1 MTIDKKALDWKTC
14 ALLEYPQIME
24 SVASY
29 ALSEEAASLVRESAP
44 SYEPENAEKTK
55 RLVSALFTRIK
66 SADDEPR
73 SWLPSVGFLLPKIG
87 TQGAVLD
94 LDEALAIG
102 LFIERGEELR
112 KWAIKDD
119 EGKAAFAAML
129 DSDSCPDCKPAAVEV
144 FRIVDREG
152 KLRDLPSLRAIRRRI
167 SGLERELKT
176 AVSRYTSDDEY
187 RRMLQS
193 ALPSQRDGRTV
204 LAVKANF
211 RGRIRGIVHEASSS
225 GQTVFV
231 EPLDVVE
238 KNNEIL
244 IETRNLNAE
253 IQRILRELTE
263 KIAAYAEPLEMFH
276 SRLIELECLRAR
288 ARYSAATKGSF
299 VRSSFARSSFAKD
312 SVEHEEPETLIL
324 KLARHPLLAKA
335 VPVTIEMK
343 NSTRTLIIT
352 GPNTG
357 GKTVALKTL
366 GLFALMNQ
374 SGLALPLEE
383 GSVLPVFDGVYA
395 DIGDEQSIKQS
406 LSTFSA
412 HVSNISSITAF
423 ATEKSLVLLDELGAG
438 TDPEEGGAIAMAVLD
453 FLIERNSRLFITTHH
468 GILKN
473 YGYTRRGVENAS
485 VEFNAR
491 TLSPTYRIIN
501 GVPGESRALDI
512 ALANG
517 LDRAIVEKARLYID
531 DEKSDVSALIS
542 GLEQKHRE
550 LAGKEMQSALE
561 QGRLREQKRKA
572 DLKELQLRQK
582 EAELK
587 RDAVGKLQN
596 LLRESRKTLENLVRE
611 VKEGELGREKTL
623 KVKEFLDALARNV
636 EDESAKADEEERAM
650 KGDCAPA
657 AAAPAAFAVAMEVLA
672 GPSKQRGVILQAD
685 KKSFNGN
692 SWIINTGSMR
702 MSLPEKD
709 LVPAAPSKAAQPAD
723 WSADLD
729 AANNAVFELKLLGMR
744 LDEATDA
751 LRRQIDAA
759 SLSGLKAFAVV
770 HGKGEGVLQKGIHA
784 YLKNDPSVAD
794 YYFARPEL
802 GGFGRTEVILR

>member
-1 MTIDKKALDWKTC
+1 MTIDKKTLAEKTR

-29 ALSEEAASLVRESAP
+29 ALSEEAASLVRESIP
-44 SYEPENAEKTK
+44 FYEPENTEKTK
-55 RLVSALFTRIK
+55 RLVQALFTRIK
-66 SADDEPR
+66 STDDEPR

-94 LDEALAIG
+94 LDEALAVG
-102 LFIERGEELR
+102 LFIERGEEIK

-119 EGKAAFAAML
+119 ECKAAFVTML
-129 DSDSCPDCKPAAVEV
+129 DSNSCPDCKPAAVEV
-144 FRIVDREG
+144 FKVVDREG

-167 SGLERELKT
+167 SGLEKELK
-176 AVSRYTSDDEY
+176 AAISRYASDDEY

-193 ALPSQRDGRTV
+193 AIPSQRDGRTV

-253 IQRILRELTE
+253 IMRILRELTE
-263 KIAAYAEPLEMFH
+263 KIAAYAEPLAKFH
-276 SRLIELECLRAR
+276 SGVIELECLRAR
-288 ARYSAATKGSF
+288 ARYSIASNG
-299 VRSSFARSSFAKD
+299 SFAKNSD
-312 SVEHEEPETLIL
+312 EHEEPDGLIL
-324 KLARHPLLAKA
+324 KYARHPLLIKA

-412 HVSNISSITAF
+412 HVSNISAITAF
-423 ATEKSLVLLDELGAG
+423 ATEQSLVLLDELGAG

-453 FLIERNSRLFITTHH
+453 FLIEKKSQMIITTHH

-501 GVPGESRALDI
+501 GIPGESRALDI

-517 LDRAIVEKARLYID
+517 LDSAIVERARNYID
-531 DEKSDVSALIS
+531 EEKSDVSTLIS

-587 RDAVGKLQN
+587 RDTIGKLQN

-611 VKEGELGREKTL
+611 VKEGELDREKTL
-623 KVKEFLDALARNV
+623 KVKEFLNNLASNV
-636 EDESAKADEEERAM
+636 EDESAKVDEEERVMREGRA
-650 KGDCAPA
+650 AAEPA
-657 AAAPAAFAVAMEVLA
+657 AAFAAGMEVLA
-672 GPSKQRGVILQAD
+672 GLSKQRGVILQAD
-685 KKSFNGN
+685 KKSAGGN

-702 MSLPEKD
+702 MSFHEKD
-709 LVPAAPSKAAQPAD
+709 LIPAAPAEVAQSAAWA
-723 WSADLD
+723 AELD
-729 AANNAVFELKLLGMR
+729 AANSAVFELKLLGMR
-744 LDEATDA
+744 LDEATEA

>member
-1 MTIDKKALDWKTC
+1 MMIDKKTFAEKTR

-24 SVASY
+24 SVASH

-44 SYEPENAEKTK
+44 FYEPENAEKIK
-55 RLVSALFTRIK
+55 CLVQALFTRIK
-66 SADDEPR
+66 SADDAPR
-73 SWLPSVGFLLPKIG
+73 SWLPSIGFLLPKIA

-94 LDEALAIG
+94 IDEALAVG
-102 LFIERGEELR
+102 LFIERGEEIR

-119 EGKAAFAAML
+119 ECKAALVALL
-129 DSDSCPDCKPAAVEV
+129 DFDSCPDCKPAAVEV
-144 FRIVDREG
+144 FKIVDREG

-167 SGLERELKT
+167 SGLERELKA

-193 ALPSQRDGRTV
+193 AVPSQRDGRTV

-253 IQRILRELTE
+253 IMRILRELTE
-263 KIAAYAEPLEMFH
+263 KIAAYAEPLAKFH
-276 SRLIELECLRAR
+276 SGVIELECLRAR
-288 ARYSAATKGSF
+288 ARYSTATKGSF
-299 VRSSFARSSFAKD
+299 VRSSFAKTSD
-312 SVEHEEPETLIL
+312 EEDDEEPESLIL
-324 KLARHPLLAKA
+324 KLARHPLLVKA

-343 NSTRTLIIT
+343 NSARTLIIT

-383 GSVLPVFDGVYA
+383 GSVMPVFDGVYA

-412 HVSNISSITAF
+412 HVSNISAITTF
-423 ATEKSLVLLDELGAG
+423 ATESSLVLLDELGAG

-473 YGYTRRGVENAS
+473 YGYTRKGVENAS
-485 VEFNAR
+485 VEFIAR

-517 LDRAIVEKARLYID
+517 LDSAIVERARLYID
-531 DEKSDVSALIS
+531 DEKSDISALIS

-550 LAGKEMQSALE
+550 LAGKEMQSAIE
-561 QGRLREQKRKA
+561 QGKLREQKRKA

-587 RDAVGKLQN
+587 RDTIGKLQN

-611 VKEGELGREKTL
+611 VKEGELDREKTL
-623 KVKEFLDALARNV
+623 KVKEFLNELARNV
-636 EDESAKADEEERAM
+636 EDESAVACEEERAM
-650 KGDCAPA
+650 MEGVAAVAPA
-657 AAAPAAFAVAMEVLA
+657 VAFAPGMEVFA
-672 GPSKQRGVILQAD
+672 GLSKQRGVILQAD
-685 KKSFNGN
+685 KKSSSGN

-702 MSLPEKD
+702 MSFQEKD
-709 LVPAAPSKAAQPAD
+709 LVPAAPSKAAQSSSWA
-723 WSADLD
+723 AELD
-729 AANNAVFELKLLGMR
+729 AANKAVFELKLLGMR
-744 LDEATDA
+744 LDEATEA

-770 HGKGEGVLQKGIHA
+770 HGKGNGILQKGIHA

>member
-1 MTIDKKALDWKTC
+1 MTIDKKTLAEKTR

-24 SVASY
+24 SVASH
-29 ALSEEAASLVRESAP
+29 ALSEEAASIVRESAP
-44 SYEPENAEKTK
+44 FYEPENAEKTK
-55 RLVSALFTRIK
+55 RLVQALFARIK

-73 SWLPSVGFLLPKIG
+73 SWLPSVGFLLPKIA
-87 TQGAVLD
+87 TQGAVLE
-94 LDEALAIG
+94 LDEALALG
-102 LFIERGEELR
+102 LFIERGEEIR

-119 EGKAAFAAML
+119 EGKAVFAAML
-129 DSDSCPDCKPAAVEV
+129 GLDSCPDCKPAAVEV
-144 FRIVDREG
+144 FKITDREG

-167 SGLERELKT
+167 SGLEKELRA
-176 AVSRYTSDDEY
+176 AVSRYASDDEY

-193 ALPSQRDGRTV
+193 VVPSQRDGRTV

-231 EPLDVVE
+231 EPLEVVE

-253 IQRILRELTE
+253 IMRILRELTE
-263 KIAAYAEPLEMFH
+263 KIAAYSEPLAKFH
-276 SRLIELECLRAR
+276 SAVIELECLRAR
-288 ARYSAATKGSF
+288 ARYSAAIKGSF
-299 VRSSFARSSFAKD
+299 AKTAD
-312 SVEHEEPETLIL
+312 ESEDEEPASMIL
-324 KLARHPLLAKA
+324 KQARHPLLAKA

-383 GSVLPVFDGVYA
+383 GSVLPVFDGIYA

-412 HVSNISSITAF
+412 HVSNISAITAF

-453 FLIERNSRLFITTHH
+453 FLIEKNSRMIITTHH

-473 YGYTRRGVENAS
+473 YGYTRKGVENAS

-517 LDRAIVEKARLYID
+517 LDYKIVERARLYID

-542 GLEQKHRE
+542 GLEQKRRE
-550 LAGKEMQSALE
+550 LAGMETRSALE
-561 QGRLREQKRKA
+561 QGRLREQRRKA

-611 VKEGELGREKTL
+611 VKEGELDREKTL
-623 KVKEFLDALARNV
+623 KVKEFLNELARNV
-636 EDESAKADEEERAM
+636 EDENAKVCEEEFSMMEGGAV
-650 KGDCAPA
+650 CFAPG
-657 AAAPAAFAVAMEVLA
+657 MEVFA
-672 GPSKQRGVILQAD
+672 GLSKQRGVILQAD
-685 KKSFNGN
+685 KKSTGGN

-702 MSLPEKD
+702 MSFLEKD
-709 LVPAAPSKAAQPAD
+709 LIPAAPSKAAQ
-723 WSADLD
+723 SASWAAELD
-729 AANNAVFELKLLGMR
+729 AAKTAVFELKLLGMR
-744 LDEATDA
+744 LDEATEA

-770 HGKGEGVLQKGIHA
+770 HGKGNGVLQKGIHA
-784 YLKNDPSVAD
+784 YLKSDPSVAD

>member
-1 MTIDKKALDWKTC
+1 MTINKKTLAEKTR

-24 SVASY
+24 SVASH
-29 ALSEEAASLVRESAP
+29 ALSEEAASLVRESTP
-44 SYEPENAEKTK
+44 FYGPENAEKTK
-55 RLVSALFTRIK
+55 RLVQTLFARIK
-66 SADDEPR
+66 SIDDEPR

-87 TQGAVLD
+87 TQGAVLE
-94 LDEALAIG
+94 LDEARAVA
-102 LFIERGEELR
+102 LFIERGEELK
-112 KWAIKDD
+112 KWAMKDD
-119 EGKAAFAAML
+119 ECKAAFATML

-144 FRIVDREG
+144 FKIVDREG

-167 SGLERELKT
+167 SGLEKELR
-176 AVSRYTSDDEY
+176 AAISRYASDDEY

-263 KIAAYAEPLEMFH
+263 KVAAYAEPLAKFH
-276 SRLIELECLRAR
+276 SAVIELECLRAR

-299 VRSSFARSSFAKD
+299 VRSSFVKTTN
-312 SVEHEEPETLIL
+312 EEEEEELVSLIL
-324 KLARHPLLAKA
+324 KQARHPLLVKA

-343 NSTRTLIIT
+343 NGARTLIIT

-383 GSVLPVFDGVYA
+383 GSVMPVFDGVYA

-412 HVSNISSITAF
+412 HVSNISAITAF

-453 FLIERNSRLFITTHH
+453 FLIERNSQMIITTHH

-473 YGYTRRGVENAS
+473 YGYTRKSVENAS

-517 LDRAIVEKARLYID
+517 LDQAIVERARLYID
-531 DEKSDVSALIS
+531 DEKSDVSALIT

-550 LAGKEMQSALE
+550 LAGKEMQSAME
-561 QGRLREQKRKA
+561 QHRLREQRRKA

-611 VKEGELGREKTL
+611 VKEGELDREKTL
-623 KVKEFLDALARNV
+623 KVKEFLNELARNV
-636 EDESAKADEEERAM
+636 EDESAAAREEEFSMMERS
-650 KGDCAPA
+650 D
-657 AAAPAAFAVAMEVLA
+657 AAAPAACFTPGMEVFA
-672 GPSKQRGVILQAD
+672 GLSKQRGVILQAD
-685 KKSFNGN
+685 KKNTNGN

-702 MSLPEKD
+702 MSIPEKD
-709 LVPAAPSKAAQPAD
+709 LVPAAPLKAAQ
-723 WSADLD
+723 SASWAAELD
-729 AANNAVFELKLLGMR
+729 AASSAVFELKLLGMR
-744 LDEATDA
+744 LDEATEA

-759 SLSGLKAFAVV
+759 SISGLKTFAVV
-770 HGKGEGVLQKGIHA
+770 HGKGSGVLQKGIHA

>member
-1 MTIDKKALDWKTC
+1 MTIDKRMLAEKTR

-24 SVASY
+24 SVASH

-44 SYEPENAEKTK
+44 FYESENAEKTK
-55 RLVSALFTRIK
+55 RLVQALFARIK
-66 SADDEPR
+66 SIDDEPR

-87 TQGAVLD
+87 TQGAVLE
-94 LDEALAIG
+94 LDEALAVG
-102 LFIERGEELR
+102 LFIERGEEIK
-112 KWAIKDD
+112 KWAVKDD
-119 EGKAAFAAML
+119 ECKAALAAML
-129 DSDSCPDCKPAAVEV
+129 DSDSCPDCKPVAVEV
-144 FRIVDREG
+144 FKVVDREG

-167 SGLERELKT
+167 SGLEKELRA
-176 AVSRYTSDDEY
+176 AVSRYASDDEY

-253 IQRILRELTE
+253 IMKILRELTE
-263 KIAAYAEPLEMFH
+263 KVSAYAEPLAKFH
-276 SRLIELECLRAR
+276 SAVIELECLRAR
-288 ARYSAATKGSF
+288 ARYSAAKKGNF
-299 VRSSFARSSFAKD
+299 VKTTN
-312 SVEHEEPETLIL
+312 EEEEEEEPVSLIL
-324 KLARHPLLAKA
+324 KQARHPLLAKA

-343 NSTRTLIIT
+343 NGARTLIIT

-383 GSVLPVFDGVYA
+383 GSVMPVFDGIYA

-412 HVSNISSITAF
+412 HVSNISAITAF

-453 FLIERNSRLFITTHH
+453 FLIERNSQMIITTHH

-473 YGYTRRGVENAS
+473 YGYTRKSVENAS

-517 LDRAIVEKARLYID
+517 LDPAIVERARLYID
-531 DEKSDVSALIS
+531 DEKSDVSALIT

-550 LAGKEMQSALE
+550 LAGKEMQSAME
-561 QGRLREQKRKA
+561 QHKLREQRRKA

-611 VKEGELGREKTL
+611 VKEGELDREKTL
-623 KVKEFLDALARNV
+623 KVKEFLNDLARNV
-636 EDESAKADEEERAM
+636 EDESAAAREEEFSM
-650 KGDCAPA
+650 MEGSA
-657 AAAPAAFAVAMEVLA
+657 AATAAAFAPGMEVFA
-672 GPSKQRGVILQAD
+672 GLSKQRGVILQAD
-685 KKSFNGN
+685 KKSSGGN

-702 MSLPEKD
+702 MSIPEKD
-709 LVPAAPSKAAQPAD
+709 LVPAAPLKAAQ
-723 WSADLD
+723 SASWAAELD
-729 AANNAVFELKLLGMR
+729 AASSAVFELKLLGMR
-744 LDEATDA
+744 LDEATEA

-770 HGKGEGVLQKGIHA
+770 HGKGSGVLQKGIHA

>member
-1 MTIDKKALDWKTC
+1 MTIDKKTLAEKTR

-24 SVASY
+24 SVASH
-29 ALSEEAASLVRESAP
+29 ALSEEAASLVRESTP
-44 SYEPENAEKTK
+44 FYEPENAEKTK
-55 RLVSALFTRIK
+55 RLVQALFARIK
-66 SADDEPR
+66 SSDDEPR

-94 LDEALAIG
+94 LDEALAVG
-102 LFIERGEELR
+102 LFIERGEEIK
-112 KWAIKDD
+112 KWAIKGD
-119 EGKAAFAAML
+119 ECKVALAAML
-129 DSDSCPDCKPAAVEV
+129 DSDSCPDCKPVAVEIFKV
-144 FRIVDREG
+144 TDREG
-152 KLRDLPSLRAIRRRI
+152 KLRDLPTLRAIRRRI
-167 SGLERELKT
+167 SGLEKELRA
-176 AVSRYTSDDEY
+176 AVSRYASDDEY

-193 ALPSQRDGRTV
+193 AVPSQRDGRTV

-253 IQRILRELTE
+253 IMRILRELTE
-263 KIAAYAEPLEMFH
+263 KIAAYAEPLAEFH
-276 SRLIELECLRAR
+276 SVVIELECLRAR
-288 ARYSAATKGSF
+288 ARYSTATKGSF
-299 VRSSFARSSFAKD
+299 AKITNEED
-312 SVEHEEPETLIL
+312 EEEPLSLIL
-324 KLARHPLLAKA
+324 KLARHPLLVKA
-335 VPVTIEMK
+335 VPVNIEMK
-343 NSTRTLIIT
+343 NGARTLIIT

-366 GLFALMNQ
+366 GIFALMNQ
-374 SGLALPLEE
+374 SGLALPLED
-383 GSVLPVFDGVYA
+383 GSVMPVFDGIYA

-412 HVSNISSITAF
+412 HVSNISAITAF

-453 FLIERNSRLFITTHH
+453 FLIERNSRMIITTHH

-473 YGYTRRGVENAS
+473 YGYTRKGVENAS
-485 VEFNAR
+485 VEFNAK

-517 LDRAIVEKARLYID
+517 LDRAIVERARQYID

-587 RDAVGKLQN
+587 RDTIGKLQN

-611 VKEGELGREKTL
+611 VKEGEIDREKTL
-623 KVKEFLDALARNV
+623 KVKEFLNELSRNV
-636 EDESAKADEEERAM
+636 EDESARAREEEFSMRE
-650 KGDCAPA
+650 GGVVCFAPG
-657 AAAPAAFAVAMEVLA
+657 MEVFA
-672 GPSKQRGVILQAD
+672 GLSKQRGVILQAD
-685 KKSFNGN
+685 KKSSSGN

-702 MSLPEKD
+702 MSFPEKD
-709 LVPAAPSKAAQPAD
+709 LIPAAPLKTAQSSSWAAE
-723 WSADLD
+723 LD

-744 LDEATDA
+744 LEEATEA

-770 HGKGEGVLQKGIHA
+770 HGKGSGILQKGIHA